1 MEELSDQDPSR
12 IIEKLGDRWWRLNN
26 LYYIT
31 DKFGRR
37 VQFKLNEVQADLDD
51 NLHTLNLAL
60 KSRQHGITTWAC
72 IRALDMALFK

>member
-1 MEELSDQDPSR
+1 MAHLIRVPVPHPSR

-60 KSRQHGITTWAC
+60 NPKLAARLNKAVTE
-72 IRALDMALFK
+72 